1 MELGMGVTIQQAL
14 TRVSEKWE
22 SARDMDIIG
31 TPVYE
36 LIGFTLFD
44 IANSG
49 DARIRGSIRRSTR
62 AQKIIMNRMV
72 GLRRPGSR
80 PITRENDGLEFVDPT
95 VGVIE

>member
-1 MELGMGVTIQQAL
+1 MGVTIQQAL

-22 SARDMDIIG
+22 SARDMDMIG

-49 DARIRGSIRRSTR
+49 DVRVRGSIRRSTR
-62 AQKIIMNRMV
+62 AQKIIMKRMV

-80 PITRENDGLEFVDPT
+80 PITRENDGLEFVDLT
-95 VGVIE
+95 MGVIE

>member
-1 MELGMGVTIQQAL
+1 MGVTIQQAL
-14 TRVSEKWE
+14 TKVSEKWE
-22 SARDMDIIG
+22 AARDMDIIG

-49 DARIRGSIRRSTR
+49 DVRIRGSIRRSTR

-80 PITRENDGLEFVDPT
+80 PITRENDGLEFVDLT

>member
-1 MELGMGVTIQQAL
+1 MGVTIQQAL

-22 SARDMDIIG
+22 SARDMDMIA

-49 DARIRGSIRRSTR
+49 DVRVRGSIRRSTR

-80 PITRENDGLEFVDPT
+80 PVTRENDGLEFVDLT
-95 VGVIE
+95 VGVLE

>member
-1 MELGMGVTIQQAL
+1 MEFGMGVTIQQAL

-22 SARDMDIIG
+22 SARDMDMIG

-80 PITRENDGLEFVDPT
+80 PVTRENDGLEFVDLT

>member
-1 MELGMGVTIQQAL
+1 MGVTIQQAL

-22 SARDMDIIG
+22 SARDMDMIG

-49 DARIRGSIRRSTR
+49 DVRVRGSIRRSTR

-80 PITRENDGLEFVDPT
+80 PVTRENDGLEFVDLT
-95 VGVIE
+95 MGVIE

>member
-1 MELGMGVTIQQAL
+1 MGVTIQQAL

-22 SARDMDIIG
+22 SARDMDMIG

-49 DARIRGSIRRSTR
+49 DVRVRGSIRRSTR

-80 PITRENDGLEFVDPT
+80 PITRENDGLEFVDLT
-95 VGVIE
+95 MGVIE

>member
-1 MELGMGVTIQQAL
+1 MGVTIQQAL

-22 SARDMDIIG
+22 SARDMDMIA

-49 DARIRGSIRRSTR
+49 DVRVRGSIRRSTR

-80 PITRENDGLEFVDPT
+80 PVTRENDGLEFVDLT

>member
-1 MELGMGVTIQQAL
+1 MGVTIQQAL
-14 TRVSEKWE
+14 TKVSEKWE
-22 SARDMDIIG
+22 AARDMDIIG

-80 PITRENDGLEFVDPT
+80 PINRENDGLEFVDLT
-95 VGVIE
+95 KGVIE

>member
-14 TRVSEKWE
+14 TKVSEKWE
-22 SARDMDIIG
+22 AARDMDIIG

-80 PITRENDGLEFVDPT
+80 PVTRENDGLEFVDLT

>member
-80 PITRENDGLEFVDPT
+80 PITRENDGLEFVDLT

>member
-1 MELGMGVTIQQAL
+1 MGVTIQQAL
-14 TRVSEKWE
+14 TKVSEKWE
-22 SARDMDIIG
+22 SARDMDMIG

-49 DARIRGSIRRSTR
+49 DVRVRGSIRRSTR

-80 PITRENDGLEFVDPT
+80 PVTRENDGLEFVDLT
-95 VGVIE
+95 IGVIE

>member
-1 MELGMGVTIQQAL
+1 MGVTIQQAL

-22 SARDMDIIG
+22 SARDMDMIG

-49 DARIRGSIRRSTR
+49 DARVRGSIRRSTR

-80 PITRENDGLEFVDPT
+80 PITRENDGLEFVDRT

>member
-1 MELGMGVTIQQAL
+1 MGVTIQQAL
-14 TRVSEKWE
+14 TKVSEKWE
-22 SARDMDIIG
+22 SARDMDMIA

-49 DARIRGSIRRSTR
+49 DVRVRGSIRRSTR

-80 PITRENDGLEFVDPT
+80 PVTRENDGLEFVDLT
-95 VGVIE
+95 VGVVE

>member
-1 MELGMGVTIQQAL
+1 MGVTIQQAL

-22 SARDMDIIG
+22 AARDMDMIG

-49 DARIRGSIRRSTR
+49 DVRVRGSIRRSTR

-80 PITRENDGLEFVDPT
+80 PITRENDGLEFVDLT
-95 VGVIE
+95 MGVLE

>member
-14 TRVSEKWE
+14 TKVSEKWE
-22 SARDMDIIG
+22 AARDMDIIG

-49 DARIRGSIRRSTR
+49 DARVRGSIRRSTR

-80 PITRENDGLEFVDPT
+80 PVTRENDGLEFVDLT

>member
-1 MELGMGVTIQQAL
+1 MGVTIQQAL

-22 SARDMDIIG
+22 SARDMDMLA

-36 LIGFTLFD
+36 LIGFTLID

-80 PITRENDGLEFVDPT
+80 PITRENDGLEFVDLT

>member
-1 MELGMGVTIQQAL
+1 MGVTIQQAL
-14 TRVSEKWE
+14 TKVSEKWE
-22 SARDMDIIG
+22 SARDMDLIG

-49 DARIRGSIRRSTR
+49 DVRVRGSIRRSTR

-80 PITRENDGLEFVDPT
+80 PVTRENDGLEFVDLT
-95 VGVIE
+95 MGLLE

>member
-1 MELGMGVTIQQAL
+1 MGVTIQQAL

-22 SARDMDIIG
+22 SARDMDMIG

-49 DARIRGSIRRSTR
+49 DVRVRGSIRRSTR

-80 PITRENDGLEFVDPT
+80 PITRENDGLEFVDLT
-95 VGVIE
+95 MGVLE

>member
-1 MELGMGVTIQQAL
+1 MGVTIQQAL

-22 SARDMDIIG
+22 AARDMDMIG

-49 DARIRGSIRRSTR
+49 DVRVRGSIRRSTR

-80 PITRENDGLEFVDPT
+80 PITRENDGLEFVDLT
-95 VGVIE
+95 MGVIE

>member
-22 SARDMDIIG
+22 SARDMDMIA

-49 DARIRGSIRRSTR
+49 DAHIRGSIRRSTR

-80 PITRENDGLEFVDPT
+80 PITRENDGLEFVDLT
-95 VGVIE
+95 MGVIE

>member
-1 MELGMGVTIQQAL
+1 MGVTIQQAL

-22 SARDMDIIG
+22 SARDMDMIG

-49 DARIRGSIRRSTR
+49 DTRIRGSIRRSTR

-80 PITRENDGLEFVDPT
+80 PITRENDGLEFVDLT
-95 VGVIE
+95 MGVIE

>member
-22 SARDMDIIG
+22 SARDMDMIG

-80 PITRENDGLEFVDPT
+80 PITRENDGLEFVDLT

>member
-14 TRVSEKWE
+14 TKVSEKWE
-22 SARDMDIIG
+22 AARDMDIIG

-80 PITRENDGLEFVDPT
+80 PITRENDGLEFVDLT

>member
-1 MELGMGVTIQQAL
+1 MGVTIQQAL

-22 SARDMDIIG
+22 SARDMDMIG
-31 TPVYE
+31 APVYE

-80 PITRENDGLEFVDPT
+80 PITRENDGLEFVDLT
-95 VGVIE
+95 MGVIE

>member
-1 MELGMGVTIQQAL
+1 MGVTIQQAL
-14 TRVSEKWE
+14 TKVSEKWE
-22 SARDMDIIG
+22 SARDMDMIG

-49 DARIRGSIRRSTR
+49 DVRVRGSIRRSTR
-62 AQKIIMNRMV
+62 AQKSIMNRMV

-80 PITRENDGLEFVDPT
+80 PVTRENDGLEFVDLT

>member
-22 SARDMDIIG
+22 SARDMDMIA

-80 PITRENDGLEFVDPT
+80 PVTRENDGLEFVDLT

>member
-1 MELGMGVTIQQAL
+1 MGVTIQQAL

-22 SARDMDIIG
+22 SARDMDMIG

-49 DARIRGSIRRSTR
+49 DVRVRGSIRRSTR
-62 AQKIIMNRMV
+62 AKKIIMNRMV

-80 PITRENDGLEFVDPT
+80 PITRENDGLEFVDLT
-95 VGVIE
+95 MGAIE

>member
-1 MELGMGVTIQQAL
+1 MGVTIQQAL

-49 DARIRGSIRRSTR
+49 DARVRGSIRRSTR

-80 PITRENDGLEFVDPT
+80 PITRENDGLEFVDLT

>member
-14 TRVSEKWE
+14 TKVSEKWE
-22 SARDMDIIG
+22 SARDMDMIA

-80 PITRENDGLEFVDPT
+80 PVTRENDGLEFVDLT

>member
-1 MELGMGVTIQQAL
+1 MGVTIQQAL

-22 SARDMDIIG
+22 AARDMDMIG

-72 GLRRPGSR
+72 GLRRPGSS
-80 PITRENDGLEFVDPT
+80 PITRENDGLEFVDLT
-95 VGVIE
+95 MGVIE

>member
-1 MELGMGVTIQQAL
+1 MGVTIQQAL

-22 SARDMDIIG
+22 SARDMDMIG

-49 DARIRGSIRRSTR
+49 DVRVRGSIRRSTR

-80 PITRENDGLEFVDPT
+80 PVTRENDGLGFVDLT

>member
-1 MELGMGVTIQQAL
+1 MGVTIQQAL

-22 SARDMDIIG
+22 SARDMDMIG

-72 GLRRPGSR
+72 GLRRPWSR
-80 PITRENDGLEFVDPT
+80 PITRENDGLEFVDLT
-95 VGVIE
+95 MGVIE

>member
-1 MELGMGVTIQQAL
+1 MGVTIQQAL
-14 TRVSEKWE
+14 TKVSEKWE
-22 SARDMDIIG
+22 AARDMDIFG

-80 PITRENDGLEFVDPT
+80 PITRENDGLEFVDLT
-95 VGVIE
+95 MGVIE

>member
-1 MELGMGVTIQQAL
+1 MGVTIQQAL

-22 SARDMDIIG
+22 AALDMDMIG

-49 DARIRGSIRRSTR
+49 DVRVRGSIRRSTR

-80 PITRENDGLEFVDPT
+80 PVTRENDGLEFVDLT

>member
-1 MELGMGVTIQQAL
+1 MGVTIQQAL

-22 SARDMDIIG
+22 AARDMDIIG

-49 DARIRGSIRRSTR
+49 DVRVRGSIRRSTR

-80 PITRENDGLEFVDPT
+80 PVTRENDGLEFVDLT

>member
-1 MELGMGVTIQQAL
+1 MGVTIQQAL
-14 TRVSEKWE
+14 TKVSEKWE
-22 SARDMDIIG
+22 SARDMDMIG

-49 DARIRGSIRRSTR
+49 DVRVRGSIRRSTR

-80 PITRENDGLEFVDPT
+80 PITRENDGLEFVDLT
-95 VGVIE
+95 MGVLE

>member
-1 MELGMGVTIQQAL
+1 MGVTIQQAL

-22 SARDMDIIG
+22 AARDMDMIG

-49 DARIRGSIRRSTR
+49 DVRVRGSIRRSTR

-80 PITRENDGLEFVDPT
+80 PVTRENDGLEFVDLT

>member
-22 SARDMDIIG
+22 SARDMDMIA

-49 DARIRGSIRRSTR
+49 DARVRGSIRRSTR

-80 PITRENDGLEFVDPT
+80 PVTRENDGLEFVDLT
-95 VGVIE
+95 VGGIE

>member
-22 SARDMDIIG
+22 SARDMDMIG

-80 PITRENDGLEFVDPT
+80 PITRENDGLEFVDLT
-95 VGVIE
+95 VGVVE